1 MSMTVLLFSVLAAGL
16 AAGLI
21 FVGPRNVI
29 GLLRYG
35 GQRHKGDLEVGD
47 AAPDVPLVGLDD
59 TTSRA
64 LASWI
69 GPRPLV
75 LIFGSFT

>member
-1 MSMTVLLFSVLAAGL
+1 MSTTILLFAVLAAGL

-35 GQRHKGDLEVGD
+35 GQRHKGILRVGD

-59 TTSRA
+59 ADPRA

-69 GPRPLV
+69 GPQPLV